1 MKKLEI
7 KTWLGLLIIGT
18 IASSAGLV
26 IWQAGMNVS
35 GMSMPSSSPMVQPQ
49 EAELFIDF
57 GNEKIRKFRG
67 GVVEDMKVLDALNQS
82 SIAGNFKVETAD
94 HESEVYVEKIAGVE
108 NSNHDVKWVCY
119 VNGEVTHLPLDEQEL
134 KARDR
139 VEFKFEKMEE

>member
-1 MKKLEI
+1 MKKI
-7 KTWLGLLIIGT
+7 KVKTWLGLLIIGT
-18 IASSAGLV
+18 VASLAGLV

-35 GMSMPSSSPMVQPQ
+35 GMSMLSSSPIVQPQ

-108 NSNHDVKWVCY
+108 NSNHDVRWVCY
-119 VNGEVTHLPLDEQEL
+119 VNGEATHLPLDEQEL

-139 VEFKFEKMEE
+139 IEFKFEKMEE

>member
-18 IASSAGLV
+18 VASLAGLV
-26 IWQAGMNVS
+26 IWQTGMNVS
-35 GMSMPSSSPMVQPQ
+35 RMSMPSSSPMVQPQ

-57 GNEKIRKFRG
+57 GNGKIRKFRG

-82 SIAGNFKVETAD
+82 SIAGDFKVETAD

-108 NSNHDVKWVCY
+108 NSNHDVRWMCY
-119 VNGEVTHLPLDEQEL
+119 VNGEATHLPLDDQEL

-139 VEFKFEKMEE
+139 IEFKFEKMEE